1 MLSCHQI
8 DDILKK
14 KRNTM
19 KKVLLSVLAATL
31 MLTVTQPAQAE
42 DQKVLAIID
51 SAINSNNFPSI
62 IQEACFTANDSF
74 ALNVGGSV
82 LCPNGSTFMEGRGA
96 AGNTIWPAS
105 VNNAVYHGDTMVKSA
120 LTVNPN
126 LKIVFVRI
134 SNLDKT
140 GGINAF
146 SNRTIELAL
155 DWVSKNAAKY
165 SIDAVSVSQSSLALN
180 RCSSDTVTIGAVTS
194 LTSSNV
200 PVFVATGNDRRQDV
214 VGFPSCVSG
223 AVGVGALGTTT
234 QLEKSTNTGPGLDM
248 VALTGVKIPKYNR
261 PVATAEPVYGSSVA
275 TALAAASYVNRN
287 NFKTFGEYLTS
298 LPKILIGTASYT
310 RN

>member
-1 MLSCHQI
+1 
-8 DDILKK
+8 
-14 KRNTM
+14 M
-19 KKVLLSVLAATL
+19 KKTLLALLSAVLLI
-31 MLTVTQPAQAE
+31 TVVQPAQAE

-82 LCPNGSTFMEGRGA
+82 LCPNGSTFMEGKGA
-96 AGNTIWPAS
+96 AGNTVWPVS
-105 VNNAVYHGDTMVKSA
+105 VNNAVYHGDAMVKSA

-165 SIDAVSVSQSSLALN
+165 SIDAVSVSQSSVTPLVLN
-180 RCSSDTVTIGAVTS
+180 RCLNDTVTISAIAS
-194 LTSSNV
+194 LTSNNV
-200 PVFVATGNDRRQDV
+200 PVFVATGNDRRRDV
-214 VGFPSCVSG
+214 VGFPSCVAG
-223 AVGVGALGTTT
+223 AVGVGALGNAT
-234 QLEKSTNTGPGLDM
+234 QLEAATNTGPGLDM
-248 VALTGVKIPKYNR
+248 VSPGKVRITKYNGSTLD
-261 PVATAEPVYGSSVA
+261 TAGSSVA
-275 TALAAASYVNRN
+275 TAVAAASYVNRN
-287 NFKTFGEYLTS
+287 TFKTFGEYLTS
-298 LPKILIGTASYT
+298 LPKILIGTVTYT

>member
-1 MLSCHQI
+1 
-8 DDILKK
+8 
-14 KRNTM
+14 M
-19 KKVLLSVLAATL
+19 KKTLLALLSAVLLI
-31 MLTVTQPAQAE
+31 TVVQPAQAE

-82 LCPNGSTFMEGRGA
+82 LCPNGSTFMEGKGA
-96 AGNTIWPAS
+96 AGNTVWPVS
-105 VNNAVYHGDTMVKSA
+105 VNNAVYHGDAMVKSA

-155 DWVSKNAAKY
+155 DWVSKNATKY
-165 SIDAVSVSQSSLALN
+165 SIDAVSVSQSSVNPLVLN
-180 RCSSDTVTIGAVTS
+180 RCLNDTVTISAVAS
-194 LTSSNV
+194 LTSNNV
-200 PVFVATGNDRRQDV
+200 PVFVATGNDRRPDI

-223 AVGVGALGTTT
+223 AIGVGSLGSQT
-234 QLEKSTNTGPGLDM
+234 QLEKATNTGPGLDM
-248 VALTGVKIPKYNR
+248 VAHGNVKITKYNGSELK
-261 PVATAEPVYGSSVA
+261 TAGTSVA
-275 TALAAASYVNRN
+275 TAIAAASYVNRN
-287 NFKTFGEYLTS
+287 TFKTFGEYLAS

>member
-1 MLSCHQI
+1 
-8 DDILKK
+8 
-14 KRNTM
+14 M
-19 KKVLLSVLAATL
+19 KKTLLALLSAVLLI
-31 MLTVTQPAQAE
+31 TVVQPAQAE

-82 LCPNGSTFMEGRGA
+82 LCPNGSTFMEGKGA
-96 AGNTIWPAS
+96 AGNTVWPVS
-105 VNNAVYHGDTMVKSA
+105 VNNAVYHGDAMVKSA

-155 DWVSKNAAKY
+155 DWVSKNATKY
-165 SIDAVSVSQSSLALN
+165 SIDAVSVSQSSVNPLVLN
-180 RCSSDTVTIGAVTS
+180 RCLNDTVTISAVAS

-223 AVGVGALGTTT
+223 AVGVGALGTAT
-234 QLEKSTNTGPGLDM
+234 QLEKATNTGPGLDM
-248 VALTGVKIPKYNR
+248 VSPSNVKITKYNGSELK
-261 PVATAEPVYGSSVA
+261 TAGTSVA
-275 TALAAASYVNRN
+275 TAIAAASYVNRN
-287 NFKTFGEYLTS
+287 TFKTFGEYLAS

>member
-1 MLSCHQI
+1 
-8 DDILKK
+8 
-14 KRNTM
+14 M
-19 KKVLLSVLAATL
+19 KKTLLALLSAVLLI
-31 MLTVTQPAQAE
+31 TVVQPAQAE

-82 LCPNGSTFMEGRGA
+82 LCPNGSTFMEGKGA
-96 AGNTIWPAS
+96 AGNTVWPVS
-105 VNNAVYHGDTMVKSA
+105 VNNAVYHGDAMVKSA

-155 DWVSKNAAKY
+155 DWVSKNATKY
-165 SIDAVSVSQSSLALN
+165 SIDAVSVSQSSVVPAVLN
-180 RCSSDTVTIGAVTS
+180 RCLNDTVTIGAISS
-194 LTSSNV
+194 LTSNNV

-214 VGFPSCVSG
+214 VGFPSCVNG
-223 AVGVGALGTTT
+223 AVGVGALGTAT

-287 NFKTFGEYLTS
+287 TFKTFGEYLTS
-298 LPKILIGTASYT
+298 LPKILIGTVTYT